1 MSNEKPLYKIVLE
14 ELDLS
19 VDELSEILD
28 INVNTL
34 YCYSKNE
41 RVSKRTKLRLN
52 LLLENNKLKEAIKN
66 YHKFLKVIDKI
77 N

>member
-19 VDELSEILD
+19 VDELSEMFD

-41 RVSKRTKLRLN
+41 RVPKANEITPLSLT
-52 LLLENNKLKEAIKN
+52 
-66 YHKFLKVIDKI
+66 
-77 N
+77 

>member
-1 MSNEKPLYKIVLE
+1 MLIPYIA
-14 ELDLS
+14 
-19 VDELSEILD
+19 IL
-28 INVNTL
+28 
-34 YCYSKNE
+34 KMKE
-41 RVSKRTKLRLN
+41 FQKRTKLRLN